1 MVKLQ
6 RFGKV
11 PPKSR
16 RVDVR
21 LAKSSSGRISTN
33 GEAPEIARNPVDIGS
48 TSTPV
53 AGTSTGS
60 VLGLGRL
67 LLAGGGLGLP
77 SGPGSR
83 FGRGASGTGRS
94 LGLARLGSG
103 SLGLLHLLGH
113 PLLLGRRLRIILI
126 VTVLLGLQGGR
137 FLLVVI
143 IIVVLL
149 IIDLLLVLR
158 FYVVDLLLDVPPE
171 GDDMLAE
178 GGHGSGPGRL
188 ESGRGAAGGG
198 RGTAARGGDGST
210 SIGAVLE
217 SNHSAVAGTAPG
229 TEGARRSPGGDGLG
243 GCHSL
248 GRGGV
253 DVEGPD
259 VAVDAAVAEHG
270 HEGRLGG
277 LDAVGLGLLIGE
289 GVVVVVQE
297 DAAATDG
304 LDVLAVAEGVEVV
317 RLPNALDEGGGD
329 IFLIAGVAHPHLEA
343 AEAGV
348 FRQDSAGLGLVPLE
362 AGHAAL
368 DEGCCRRGLEPRRG
382 MTLVETAVVAA
393 DMAIAVGSIT
403 MAAGIGEGM
412 KIRGRGGRS
421 HHRGEHGGAGAG
433 GRIAVVAVGSA
444 VTVNIEGMESI
455 RGRGDGSHRGSLGG
469 RIAAVAVGSAM
480 MAVGM
485 AVGMGEG
492 GRVEGSHH
500 RGEDGAGADA
510 SPPGAGSR
518 GGRIAVVAVGGAMT
532 SMAMAVGMGEG
543 RESIR
548 GG

>member
-48 TSTPV
+48 TSTSV

-77 SGPGSR
+77 SGLGSR

-94 LGLARLGSG
+94 LGLTRLGSG

-113 PLLLGRRLRIILI
+113 PLLLRSRLRIILI

-137 FLLVVI
+137 FLLLVV

-149 IIDLLLVLR
+149 IFLVLR

-403 MAAGIGEGM
+403 MAVGIGEGM

-421 HHRGEHGGAGAG
+421 HHRGEHGGG

-444 VTVNIEGMESI
+444 VTVNIEGMERI

-480 MAVGM
+480 MAIGM

-492 GRVEGSHH
+492 GRVNGSHH
-500 RGEDGAGADA
+500 RGEDGAGAGADA
-510 SPPGAGSR
+510 GPPGAGSR
-518 GGRIAVVAVGGAMT
+518 GGRIAAVAVGGATT
-532 SMAMAVGMGEG
+532 SMAMAVGMGDGIEI
-543 RESIR
+543 IR